1 MLKHFW
7 QAIAEE
13 MNFILALTKRLK
25 TVDGAVFV
33 QCFLV
38 IGAIVVWIVL
48 GHQLPE
54 AIFASPLETAEAF
67 FLMLGDYRR
76 DYAVATINSLGIF
89 IGGFCIAV
97 MIGTALSLAMS
108 AWPVLGRALTPMLD
122 LLASVPNIAFM
133 PLIVAFLGL
142 GLEPKMMIVFLAA
155 VVPITINSH
164 AAIRQVDP
172 SLTEAAMT
180 LGATRL
186 TALRKIIWPSALPAI
201 NAGFRIGATQALTAC
216 VIAEL
221 YTAMTGLGGLLSGY
235 SNGFNMPRYFVTV
248 ITLALIGIFSTFL
261 LRLIERRITK
271 HLIGITL

>member
-1 MLKHFW
+1 
-7 QAIAEE
+7 
-13 MNFILALTKRLK
+13 
-25 TVDGAVFV
+25 
-33 QCFLV
+33 
-38 IGAIVVWIVL
+38 
-48 GHQLPE
+48 
-54 AIFASPLETAEAF
+54 
-67 FLMLGDYRR
+67 
-76 DYAVATINSLGIF
+76 
-89 IGGFCIAV
+89 
-97 MIGTALSLAMS
+97 
-108 AWPVLGRALTPMLD
+108 MLD

-172 SLTEAAMT
+172 ALIEAAMT

-201 NAGFRIGATQALTAC
+201 IAGFRIGATQALTAC
-216 VIAEL
+216 VMAQL
-221 YTAMTGLGGLLSGY
+221 YTAMTDLGGLLSGY

-261 LRLIERRITK
+261 LRLVERRITT